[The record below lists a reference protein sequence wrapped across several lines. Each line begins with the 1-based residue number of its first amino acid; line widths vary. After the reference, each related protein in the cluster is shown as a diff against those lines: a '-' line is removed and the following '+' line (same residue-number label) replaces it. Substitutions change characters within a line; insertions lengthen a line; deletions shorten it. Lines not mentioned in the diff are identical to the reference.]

1 MEGQAPARRG
11 GRSSCVRGYTL
22 PNFPGGL
29 QLLGYLEAHFLFL
42 FLFLILGELEQQFS
56 DQIIWMIYITTDYL
70 RRARPGGR

>member
-1 MEGQAPARRG
+1 MEGQAPARQG

-29 QLLGYLEAHFLFL
+29 QLLRYFEAHFLFL

-56 DQIIWMIYITTDYL
+56 DQIIWKIYITTDYL
-70 RRARPGGR
+70 